1 MPKAVVVLSLILTLA
16 FTFDARSQEV
26 KKTKVLIF
34 AGQSNMDGKG
44 DGLMLNKN
52 EIRDLRIAGKKVKF
66 VFDSSMGRI
75 NDNPITSILSLIHI

>member
-1 MPKAVVVLSLILTLA
+1 MPKAVVVLFLILTLV

-52 EIRDLRIAGKKVKF
+52 EIRDLRIAGKKSKIRF
-66 VFDSSMGRI
+66 RQQYGK
-75 NDNPITSILSLIHI
+75 N